1 MGGTRAQAS
10 HRGRGCRCGV
20 APRPLRGQS
29 LAWPEALEGARGH
42 QDPADKLRL
51 FSIKE
56 ARRAC
61 TAGDVLV
68 FMYLQDVR
76 LGEPEPSMGKA
87 IGLVQQMHRLHPKW
101 RKVPHGKGEI
111 HRRIDDFRDVWH
123 LWAGYRFLADT
134 APPAP
139 GPGLPEL
146 DAELAQLLGLARTIQ
161 EWALTFEPKR
171 GPKKPLLY
179 EDSAYLV
186 PEHIALVPDG
196 LWPEQ
201 PQWITDFLANFG
213 KRRANVQ

>member
-1 MGGTRAQAS
+1 MKEIADIPAAA
-10 HRGRGCRCGV
+10 
-20 APRPLRGQS
+20 APEPPLSAGFLAAAAVMVGLKLLFDLQPVDFPLRDQAAAF
-29 LAWPEALEGARGH
+29 AWPFVLAALGLGAAGRFAEGGLGWPQRAG
-42 QDPADKLRL
+42 
-51 FSIKE
+51 
-56 ARRAC
+56 RRP
-61 TAGDVLV
+61 
-68 FMYLQDVR
+68 R
-76 LGEPEPSMGKA
+76 
-87 IGLVQQMHRLHPKW
+87 
-101 RKVPHGKGEI
+101 
-111 HRRIDDFRDVWH
+111 RDVWH

-213 KRRANVQ
+213 KRRANGQ